1 MSANSFGVKALA
13 DASVKHAFFLRASL
27 FRRVYIWT
35 PASWGAAKEKQTT
48 RKYRSFQLYNI
59 HIISSINQ
67 PIKNKIGFNYI
78 IN

>member
-1 MSANSFGVKALA
+1 MWANSFGVKALG
-13 DASVKHAFFLRASL
+13 DASAKNVFFYELPL

-67 PIKNKIGFNYI
+67 PIKNKIGLNYI